1 MYSDEGG
8 YLRDGG
14 EEGALY
20 AEEEGDLY
28 AEYNYEDE
36 EEMPYEEDED
46 MYPLD
51 GTMSEEQEPPYTPTP
66 TSTAPTLVPPS
77 DSALT
82 TRPPLE
88 KQASLHQQQ
97 PTNDL
102 LHPPSTGTGQL
113 SVRQEDQLHPF
124 PTDSSTIPF
133 TPAQTDLSTPTTHT
147 PSAVPQPPTP
157 DTEPLEPE
165 PKPEPLQVEPQASEQ
180 TPERK
185 SSLPAPEEK
194 PEEPPVPRSVHSIIH
209 Y

>member
-66 TSTAPTLVPPS
+66 TNTAPTLVPPS

-97 PTNDL
+97 PTNDH

-113 SVRQEDQLHPF
+113 PVRQEDQLHPF
-124 PTDSSTIPF
+124 PTDSSTTPF

-147 PSAVPQPPTP
+147 PAPVQQPPTP

-165 PKPEPLQVEPQASEQ
+165 PKPEPLQVEPQALEQ
-180 TPERK
+180 TPEGK
-185 SSLPAPEEK
+185 SSLPAPVEK
-194 PEEPPVPRSVHSIIH
+194 PEEPPVLRSVHSIIH
-209 Y
+209 N